1 MEEETLFMKFFGTN
15 DPVLKV
21 LDFLIDNQAFDH
33 SKTAI
38 ANGSGISRMTLFNL
52 WPILE
57 RNNIVVETRKVGR
70 AKMFKLNKENQIVK
84 KLIELDDAIS
94 EHAAIESPAAV
105 VRYISADRE
114 RAENSAV
121 EKGSKREDS
130 YR

>member
-38 ANGSGISRMTLFNL
+38 ADGSGISRTTLFNI

-57 RNNIVVETRKVGR
+57 RNNIVVETRRVGR

-94 EHAAIESPAAV
+94 EYAATLVCYEMKA
-105 VRYISADRE
+105 
-114 RAENSAV
+114 
-121 EKGSKREDS
+121 
-130 YR
+130 